1 MRQGLH
7 GLWARRLRSSPLANQ
22 LRGHV
27 WIWLFSA
34 CRGGGKGTQG
44 DLLTKRFSYYKIST
58 GELLRQQVKMN
69 TSLGKVAKAHIDAGD
84 LVPDD
89 VIIAFVRQ
97 QVSTLAPNTALLFD
111 GFPRTI
117 RQNEALEKML
127 NSINRR
133 IGGVIYL
140 SAPEEVVVQRML
152 ARGRTDD
159 SEQAIRRRI
168 DGYHN
173 ATKQLLEYYGE
184 RGLMSEVDGVGTPE
198 TVHDRIVASMSLAH
212 SDREV

>member
-1 MRQGLH
+1 MGSQTAIIPTRQSAKGACLDLVIFGL
-7 GLWARRLRSSPLANQ
+7 P
-22 LRGHV
+22 
-27 WIWLFSA
+27 
-34 CRGGGKGTQG
+34 GGGKGTQG

-89 VIIAFVRQ
+89 VIISFVRQ
-97 QVSTLAPNTALLFD
+97 QVSSLAPNTALLFD

-127 NSINRR
+127 NSLNRR

-140 SAPEEVVVQRML
+140 SAPEEIVVQRML
-152 ARGRTDD
+152 DRGRTDD

-168 DGYHN
+168 DAYHN

-184 RGLMSEVDGVGTPE
+184 RGLMSEVDGVGTLE
-198 TVHDRIVASMSLAH
+198 AVHDRIVASMSLAH
-212 SDREV
+212 SGREV

>member
-1 MRQGLH
+1 MGSQTAIIPTRQSTKGACLDLVILGL
-7 GLWARRLRSSPLANQ
+7 P
-22 LRGHV
+22 
-27 WIWLFSA
+27 
-34 CRGGGKGTQG
+34 GGGKGTQG

-97 QVSTLAPNTALLFD
+97 QVSSLAPNTALLFD

-117 RQNEALEKML
+117 RQNEALENML
-127 NSINRR
+127 NSLNRR

-140 SAPEEVVVQRML
+140 SAPEEIVVQRML
-152 ARGRTDD
+152 DRGRTDD

-173 ATKQLLEYYGE
+173 ATKQLLDYYGE
-184 RGLMSEVDGVGTPE
+184 RGLISEVDGVGTLE
-198 TVHDRIVASMSLAH
+198 AVHDRIAASMSLAH

>member
-1 MRQGLH
+1 MGSQTAIIPTRQSAKGACLDLVIFGL
-7 GLWARRLRSSPLANQ
+7 P
-22 LRGHV
+22 
-27 WIWLFSA
+27 
-34 CRGGGKGTQG
+34 GGGKGTQG

-89 VIIAFVRQ
+89 VIISFVRQ
-97 QVSTLAPNTALLFD
+97 QVSSLAPNTALLFD

-127 NSINRR
+127 NSLNRR

-140 SAPEEVVVQRML
+140 SAPEEIVVQRML
-152 ARGRTDD
+152 DRGRTDD

-168 DGYHN
+168 DAYHN

-184 RGLMSEVDGVGTPE
+184 RGLMSEVDGVGTLE
-198 TVHDRIVASMSLAH
+198 AVHDRIVASMSLAH

>member
-1 MRQGLH
+1 MDLVIFGL
-7 GLWARRLRSSPLANQ
+7 P
-22 LRGHV
+22 
-27 WIWLFSA
+27 
-34 CRGGGKGTQG
+34 GGGKGTQG

-89 VIIAFVRQ
+89 VIISFVRQ
-97 QVSTLAPNTALLFD
+97 QVSSLAPNTALLFD

-127 NSINRR
+127 NSLNRR

-140 SAPEEVVVQRML
+140 SAPEEIVVQRML
-152 ARGRTDD
+152 DRGRTDD

-168 DGYHN
+168 DAYHN

-184 RGLMSEVDGVGTPE
+184 RGLMSEVDGVGTLE
-198 TVHDRIVASMSLAH
+198 AVHDRIVASMSLAH

>member
-1 MRQGLH
+1 MGSQTAIIPTRQSAKGACLDLVIFGL
-7 GLWARRLRSSPLANQ
+7 P
-22 LRGHV
+22 
-27 WIWLFSA
+27 
-34 CRGGGKGTQG
+34 GGGKGTQG

-140 SAPEEVVVQRML
+140 SAPEEIVVQRML